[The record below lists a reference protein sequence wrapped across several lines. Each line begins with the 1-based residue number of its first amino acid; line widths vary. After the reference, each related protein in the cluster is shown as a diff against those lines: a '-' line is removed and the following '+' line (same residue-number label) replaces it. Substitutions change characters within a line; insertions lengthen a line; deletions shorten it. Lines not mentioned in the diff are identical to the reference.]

1 LSYIYRQRHAAG
13 VYPALEA
20 QGREARQLPGPGR
33 LQPGK
38 GRESDP
44 RTLAA
49 VHVRAQDADGQAE
62 PEPGAQRVQH
72 TDGDGRGQGG
82 SLQSGP
88 VVQHIRPHQGIPG
101 RTAAEPRPRRLQ
113 RRKRRQY

>member
-1 LSYIYRQRHAAG
+1 MSRNRQRHTAG

-20 QGREARQLPGPGR
+20 QGSEARQLSGTRR

-38 GRESDP
+38 SREGDP

-49 VHVRAQDADGQAE
+49 VHVRTENASGQAE

-72 TDGDGRGQGG
+72 PDGDGRGQGG
-82 SLQSGP
+82 ALQGSP

-101 RTAAEPRPRRLQ
+101 RTVAEPRSGRLQ

>member
-1 LSYIYRQRHAAG
+1 MELLLYRQRHTAG
-13 VYPALEA
+13 VYTALEA
-20 QGREARQLPGPGR
+20 QGGEVRQLPRTGR

-38 GRESDP
+38 GREGDP

-49 VHVRAQDADGQAE
+49 VHVRTENAGGQAE

-72 TDGDGRGQGG
+72 PDGYGSGQGG
-82 SLQSGP
+82 ALQGSP

-101 RTAAEPRPRRLQ
+101 RPAAQPRPRRLQ
-113 RRKRRQY
+113 RRKR